1 MSGAKKFR
9 STPKIVNKSG
19 LECTT
24 SGLIRTAVTKLE
36 LISKR
41 SAGVVCSQEFPD
53 SVFFPFYLNWFTRKI
68 EGQFVAALDRVK
80 NVVLPC

>member
-1 MSGAKKFR
+1 MVQLSRVEKSITMGVSAMSGAKKFR

-53 SVFFPFYLNWFTRKI
+53 SVFSILFKLVYAK
-68 EGQFVAALDRVK
+68 D
-80 NVVLPC
+80 